1 MKNLSNQ
8 LKQAKID
15 KLNEM
20 LKSSIELAFQSLAN
34 DIGDQLFDYES
45 LQISLELHQ
54 KRRHLPVLLHPKASR
69 GPSASQ
75 SPASRQT
82 GQTGAGGG
90 GPSACPADVSSG
102 GAGWRVPCGGPRRHS
117 SWRGQVSPGLPAR
130 WQRWRR

>member
-54 KRRHLPVLLHPKASR
+54 KKYPEEAMNELAS
-69 GPSASQ
+69 SLDDIFLSQ
-75 SPASRQT
+75 MNQLT
-82 GQTGAGGG
+82 NKIHNE
-90 GPSACPADVSSG
+90 VSKHINLQEILYKQKIS
-102 GAGWRVPCGGPRRHS
+102 
-117 SWRGQVSPGLPAR
+117 
-130 WQRWRR
+130 